1 METITVDGV
10 DYIANAKTR
19 YAAGQVEWAKG
30 ILDRPEV
37 IWPNGR
43 SSHEAAEEVLEKSID
58 TLLDHLC
65 LVVRR

>member
-1 METITVDGV
+1 METIRVDGV
-10 DYIANAKTR
+10 DYIANQKTR

-43 SSHEAAEEVLEKSID
+43 SSHEAANRVLWESMD

-65 LVVRR
+65 LVVGR